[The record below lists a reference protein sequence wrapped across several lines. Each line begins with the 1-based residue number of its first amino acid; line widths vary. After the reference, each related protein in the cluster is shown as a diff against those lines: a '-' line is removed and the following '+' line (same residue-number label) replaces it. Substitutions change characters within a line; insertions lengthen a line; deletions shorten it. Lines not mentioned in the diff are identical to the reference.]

1 MPSSAGAAPHLTVL
15 TVRGLFWN
23 YLSLFAT
30 KAGGLVTTIVTSRI
44 LTPAEF
50 GLVAYT
56 SIAVDLLGMVKDV
69 GLGTALIQ
77 RRDDDASFFET
88 AYSLNL
94 ASGVV
99 LTLVAV
105 LAAPL
110 VAAWA
115 EEPSVVQLL
124 RVLALT
130 FVLDAFGAVHVVA
143 LRRHM
148 DFRRKLIVDG
158 VRSLVKLV
166 VAVAGAL
173 AGYGAWA
180 LVASAVVGSLASSII
195 AWWRHPWRPRLTLHL
210 GRARD
215 LLLYGGPLAM
225 ADALGVI
232 LSRVELLVVGSWFG
246 ASALGLFAVA
256 DRIPSFLAGNLLWV
270 TTGVMFPA
278 YSRIQ
283 RERERLSEA
292 LLDTVRFSSM
302 AFVPLALGLAL
313 MSESIV
319 LVVLGPQ
326 WSSAVTIVR
335 VLALS
340 ALLSLV
346 PFHMG
351 DALKSLGLARVVLGL
366 ASIDVAVFVSAAAAG
381 AVTFGLLGVAFGRL
395 VASGVSLVVRATV
408 TLRILK
414 LPVFDLLRALAPAA
428 AGAAVLTLVV
438 ESTLRIPVGRPILQL
453 TLAMVAGA
461 PAYAATLWLVDR
473 QSIRLLTRRTFRRR
487 RPSAPIAKSAASG

>member
-1 MPSSAGAAPHLTVL
+1 MASPAGAAPHLTVL

-30 KAGGLVTTIVTSRI
+30 KAGGLLTTIVTSRI

-77 RRDDDASFFET
+77 RRDDDSSFFET

-94 ASGVV
+94 ASGVL
-99 LTLVAV
+99 LTLVAIV
-105 LAAPL
+105 AAPL

-115 EEPSVVQLL
+115 EEPSVVELL

-148 DFRRKLIVDG
+148 DFRRKLIVDV
-158 VRSLVKLV
+158 VRSLVKL
-166 VAVAGAL
+166 AVAGVGAL
-173 AGYGAWA
+173 AGFGAWA
-180 LVASAVVGSLASSII
+180 LVASAVAGSLASSVI
-195 AWWRHPWRPRLTLHL
+195 AWWLHPWRPRLTFHL
-210 GRARD
+210 QRARD
-215 LLLYGGPLAM
+215 LLQYGGPLAV

-232 LSRVELLVVGSWFG
+232 VSRLELLVVGTWFG

-256 DRIPSFLAGNLLWV
+256 DRIPSFLASNLLWV

-278 YSRIQ
+278 YARIQ
-283 RERERLSEA
+283 REPERLSEA

-302 AFVPLALGLAL
+302 VFVPLALGLAL
-313 MSESIV
+313 TAESIV
-319 LVVLGPQ
+319 LVLLGPQ

-335 VLALS
+335 ILALS

-351 DALKSLGLARVVLGL
+351 DALKSLGFAGVVLGL
-366 ASIDVAVFVSAAAAG
+366 AVLDVAVFASAAMAG
-381 AVTFGLLGVAFGRL
+381 AFAFGLVGVALGRL
-395 VASGVSLVVRATV
+395 VASAVSLVVRGTIA
-408 TLRILK
+408 LRILK
-414 LPVFDLLRALAPAA
+414 LSFFDLLRALAPAA
-428 AGAAVLTLVV
+428 AGAAVLTVVV
-438 ESTLRIPVGRPILQL
+438 ESTLRIPAGRPIAQL
-453 TLAMVAGA
+453 TLAIVAGA

-473 QSIRLLTRRTFRRR
+473 QSIRALIGRTRRLRST
-487 RPSAPIAKSAASG
+487 SIANSAAS